1 MGQNIKSILISLLWS
16 QSGCSISCLIKQS
29 IPFISKKEH
38 WKLLKVATEF
48 SISSFNEHSDIC
60 IWLMRAI
67 IYSSGA
73 ASSKGGL
80 YSWKIK
86 NPIFTISGCK
96 YKGIIKYNLWLLCIS
111 LTNYYKNPME
121 LGNCQLEFKVIT
133 IQEAL

>member
-1 MGQNIKSILISLLWS
+1 MITNLNILSSFLAIINFYLDKLTEILGQNIKSILISLLWS
-16 QSGCSISCLIKQS
+16 QSGCSIYCLIKQS

-60 IWLMRAI
+60 IWLRRAI

-96 YKGIIKYNLWLLCIS
+96 YKGIIK
-111 LTNYYKNPME
+111 
-121 LGNCQLEFKVIT
+121 
-133 IQEAL
+133 